1 MEQDVLTPQEVADLL
16 KIKKTTVYEM
26 VKRGDIPA
34 TKLGKQL
41 RIQKRDIMH
50 LLQNNQAISSTY
62 KSNDTSNHD
71 MTSTSVDHKHISYS
85 NLTKEEEATKPLLI
99 NYSIRQN
106 QSYMNETTPSIIL
119 CGQDMILDILANK
132 INTNT
137 FRPNILRS
145 YLGSYNGLY
154 AMYQGQVHVA
164 TAHLWDA
171 ETDDYN
177 VSYTSKLLP
186 GVKVRIYRLV
196 KRMQGFYIVKG
207 NPKGIKGFDDL
218 SRTDIRYVNR
228 EKGSGTRI
236 LLDNMLKKL
245 SLQSNSL
252 RGYENEVNTHYAVAS
267 AIAKKEAD
275 FGLGTAKA
283 CKDLDSLEFLPL
295 KEECYDLIIREED
308 IEHPVIKMII
318 SIIQSKEFRNEI
330 DLLGNFN
337 TNEMGLQIL

>member
-16 KIKKTTVYEM
+16 KIKKTTVYDM

-50 LLQNNQAISSTY
+50 LLQNNQTISPSY
-62 KSNDTSNHD
+62 KLNETSSHG
-71 MTSTSVDHKHISYS
+71 MTPSYQDHKQAYYS
-85 NLTKEEEATKPLLI
+85 NSIIQEEAVKPFTNNLTT
-99 NYSIRQN
+99 RQN
-106 QSYMNETTPSIIL
+106 QSYLNENTSSIIL
-119 CGQDMILDILANK
+119 CGQDMLLDVLANK

-154 AMYQGQVHVA
+154 AMYQGQVHIA

-171 ETDDYN
+171 ETDTYN
-177 VSYTSKLLP
+177 ITYASKLLP

-196 KRMQGFYIVKG
+196 KRMQGFYILKG
-207 NPKGIKGFDDL
+207 NPKNITGFQDL

-245 SLQSNSL
+245 SIQSSYL
-252 RGYENEVNTHYAVAS
+252 PGYDTEMNTHHAVAS
-267 AIAKKEAD
+267 AIAKHEAD

-295 KEECYDLIIREED
+295 KEECYDLIIREDD

-318 SIIQSKEFRNEI
+318 STIQSKDFRNEI
-330 DLLGNFN
+330 DLLSTFN
-337 TNEMGLQIL
+337 TNDMGLQIL

>member
-50 LLQNNQAISSTY
+50 LLQNNQTSPSAY
-62 KSNDTSNHD
+62 KSNETSNQV
-71 MTSTSVDHKHISYS
+71 MTSTTVDHKHARYSTVTNHAEVTTTSSSNIPVKQNLSYLNES
-85 NLTKEEEATKPLLI
+85 N
-99 NYSIRQN
+99 S
-106 QSYMNETTPSIIL
+106 SIIL
-119 CGQDMILDILANK
+119 CGQDMLLDVLANK

-154 AMYQGQVHVA
+154 AMYQGQVHIA

-171 ETDDYN
+171 ETDSYN
-177 VSYTSKLLP
+177 ITYTSKLLP
-186 GVKVRIYRLV
+186 GIKVRIYHLI
-196 KRMQGFYIVKG
+196 KRMQGFYVQKG
-207 NPKGIKGFDDL
+207 NPKNITGFGDL
-218 SRTDIRYVNR
+218 SRTDLRYINR

-236 LLDNMLKKL
+236 LLDTMLNQL
-245 SLQSNSL
+245 SIPANLL
-252 RGYENEVNTHYAVAS
+252 TGYEVEMNTHHGVAS
-267 AIAKKEAD
+267 AIAKNEAD

-283 CKDLDSLEFLPL
+283 SKDFDTLDFLPL
-295 KEECYDLIIREED
+295 KEESYDLIIREED
-308 IEHPVIKMII
+308 MEHPAVKLII
-318 SIIQSKEFRNEI
+318 STIKSNEFRKEI

-337 TNEMGLQIL
+337 TNDMGIRIL